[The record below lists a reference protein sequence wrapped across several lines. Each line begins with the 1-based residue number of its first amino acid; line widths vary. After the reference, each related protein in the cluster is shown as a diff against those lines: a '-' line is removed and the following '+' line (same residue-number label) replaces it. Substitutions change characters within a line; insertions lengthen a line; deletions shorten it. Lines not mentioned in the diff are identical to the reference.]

1 MAVILVTGASGSIGR
16 ATAIRLAHAGHR
28 VYAAARRQEPLDA
41 LAGQNPGIR
50 ALPLDV
56 TDVGSIEAAA
66 SQIGADTDG
75 RGPDVIINAAGI
87 AVLGPAEA
95 IPAEQVRHQ
104 FEVNLV
110 GPLAVAAAF
119 LPAMRSRGSG
129 RIVNVSSILGRFAV
143 PGTGVYSAS
152 KFALEALSD
161 AMRAELAPFG
171 VSVVLV
177 EPGVTDTPLYSG
189 AVARAG
195 DFAAGFE
202 PYRAT
207 VPSGAALPE
216 RLMRHASSADDV
228 AVVIAAAATARR
240 PRARYLP
247 GARNRLNTGLLTTLP
262 TRIGDRI
269 KTRITSAQAGA
280 DPTAMR
286 RPNNPDVRRTAT

>member
-1 MAVILVTGASGSIGR
+1 MVILVTGASGSIGR
-16 ATAIRLAHAGHR
+16 ATATRLARGGHQ

-41 LAGQNPGIR
+41 LASQNPGIH

-56 TDVGSIEAAA
+56 TDVASIAAA
-66 SQIGADTDG
+66 ADRIAAETDG

-87 AVLGPAEA
+87 AVLGPAEG

-119 LPAMRSRGSG
+119 LPTMRRRGSG
-129 RIVNVSSILGRFAV
+129 RIVNISSILGRFAL

-161 AMRAELAPFG
+161 AMRAELVPFG

-189 AVARAG
+189 AVARAD

-207 VPSGAALPE
+207 VPSGAALPD
-216 RLMRHASSADDV
+216 RLMRQASSADD
-228 AVVIAAAATARR
+228 AAAVIAVAATAPR

-247 GARNRLNTGLLTTLP
+247 GVRNRLNTGLLTTLP
-262 TRIGDRI
+262 ARIGDRI
-269 KTRITSAQAGA
+269 KTRITSAQAAA
-280 DPTAMR
+280 DPTA
-286 RPNNPDVRRTAT
+286 RRTVTPGT

>member
-1 MAVILVTGASGSIGR
+1 MSETVILVTGASGSIGR
-16 ATAIRLAHAGHR
+16 ATATRLARGGHR
-28 VYAAARRQEPLDA
+28 VYAAARRQEPLAA
-41 LAGQNPGIR
+41 LASQNPGIQ

-56 TDVGSIEAAA
+56 TDAGSIAAA
-66 SQIGADTDG
+66 AARINEGTAG

-110 GPLAVAAAF
+110 GPLAVTAAF
-119 LPAMRSRGSG
+119 LPAMRNRGSG
-129 RIVNVSSILGRFAV
+129 RIVNVSSILGRFAL

-177 EPGVTDTPLYSG
+177 EPGITDTPLYSG
-189 AVARAG
+189 AVARAD
-195 DFAAGFE
+195 DFAAGFR

-207 VPSGAALPE
+207 VPAGAALPD
-216 RLMRHASSADDV
+216 RLMRQASKAEDI
-228 AVVIAAAATARR
+228 AAVIATAATARR

-247 GARNRLNTGLLTTLP
+247 GTRNRLNTGLLTTLP
-262 TRIGDRI
+262 ARTADRI
-269 KTRITSAQAGA
+269 KTRITSGRAAQAAASPEVPAG
-280 DPTAMR
+280 
-286 RPNNPDVRRTAT
+286 

>member
-1 MAVILVTGASGSIGR
+1 MTVILVTGASGSIGR
-16 ATAIRLAHAGHR
+16 ATVVRLARGGHQ

-41 LAGQNPGIR
+41 LARQNPGIR

-56 TDVGSIEAAA
+56 TDAGSIAAA
-66 SQIGADTDG
+66 AGRINADTAG

-110 GPLAVAAAF
+110 GPLAVAGTF

-129 RIVNVSSILGRFAV
+129 RIVNVSSILGRFAL

-177 EPGVTDTPLYSG
+177 EPGVTDTAPVLRRRDPGRRLSG
-189 AVARAG
+189 RIRRVPGHGAGRRRPPGPADAPGGLARRRRLRHRGGRHGPASPRPVPARYPEPVQHRPAHHAARAARG
-195 DFAAGFE
+195 PDQDQDHQ
-202 PYRAT
+202 R
-207 VPSGAALPE
+207 PE
-216 RLMRHASSADDV
+216 RGHAPNLS
-228 AVVIAAAATARR
+228 
-240 PRARYLP
+240 
-247 GARNRLNTGLLTTLP
+247 RLGP
-262 TRIGDRI
+262 CHG
-269 KTRITSAQAGA
+269 
-280 DPTAMR
+280 
-286 RPNNPDVRRTAT
+286 

>member
-1 MAVILVTGASGSIGR
+1 MSNRAHTTVILVTGASGSIGR
-16 ATAIRLAHAGHR
+16 ATAARLARGGHQ

-41 LAGQNPGIR
+41 LASREPGIR

-56 TDVGSIEAAA
+56 TDAGSIAAA
-66 SQIGADTDG
+66 AGRINADTAG

-95 IPAEQVRHQ
+95 IPAGQVRRQ
-104 FEVNLV
+104 FEVNVV

-119 LPAMRSRGSG
+119 LPAMRGRGAG
-129 RIVNVSSILGRFAV
+129 RIVNVSSILGRFAL

-177 EPGVTDTPLYSG
+177 EPGVTDTPLYSD
-189 AVARAG
+189 AVARSD
-195 DFAAGFE
+195 DFAAGFGA
-202 PYRAT
+202 YRAT
-207 VPSGAALPE
+207 VPGGAALPD
-216 RLMRHASSADDV
+216 RLMRQAASPDDV
-228 AVVIAAAATARR
+228 AAVIAVAATAPR

-247 GARNRLNTGLLTTLP
+247 GTRNRLNTGLLTTLP
-262 TRIGDRI
+262 ARFGDRI
-269 KTRITSAQAGA
+269 KTRITSGQAA
-280 DPTAMR
+280 TDP
-286 RPNNPDVRRTAT
+286 RPAGS

>member
-1 MAVILVTGASGSIGR
+1 MTIILVTGASGSIGR
-16 ATAIRLAHAGHR
+16 ATAIRLVRGGHR
-28 VYAAARRQEPLDA
+28 VYAAARSQAPLDI
-41 LAGQNPGIR
+41 LASENPGIQ
-50 ALPLDV
+50 AVLLDV
-56 TDVGSIEAAA
+56 TDAGSIAAA
-66 SQIGADTDG
+66 AGRISADTAG

-95 IPAEQVRHQ
+95 IPPEQVRSQ

-119 LPAMRSRGSG
+119 LPAMRSRGTG
-129 RIVNVSSILGRFAV
+129 RIVNVSSILGRFSL

-177 EPGVTDTPLYSG
+177 EPGVTDTPLY
-189 AVARAG
+189 ARAMARADG
-195 DFAAGFE
+195 FATGFQ

-207 VPSGAALPE
+207 VPGGAALPG
-216 RLMRHASSADDV
+216 RLMRQAASADDV
-228 AVVIAAAATARR
+228 SAVIATAATARR
-240 PRARYLP
+240 PRARYMP

-262 TRIGDRI
+262 ARVGDRI
-269 KTRITSAQAGA
+269 KTKITSGPPAPVTPG
-280 DPTAMR
+280 P
-286 RPNNPDVRRTAT
+286 